1 MAGQSARRWGVTDPI
16 SRAPPTDAEL
26 ALDAALLDELRGQNT
41 FEAPEETEKR
51 GAALQT
57 LQKAVEE
64 FVRHVGHVK
73 GLAPSVIENAGG
85 KICTFGSYRLGVYGP
100 GSDIDTLVLSPKH
113 VTRDDFFAHF
123 INVLERVAPPG
134 AIEKFSPVPD
144 AFTPIIKMDFL
155 GIDID
160 LIFARLAIASVPLD
174 LDLKDNSLLRGLDE
188 TDLRSVNG
196 TRVTDEVLSLVPQPK
211 IFRQVTRAVK
221 LWAQRHAIYAN
232 IVGFPGG
239 IAWAMMVARI
249 CQLYPMA
256 CAAVVLGRFFYLMS
270 TWPWPRPI
278 MLKEIEDG
286 PLQVRVWNPQIYPGD
301 KRHLMPIITP
311 AYPSM
316 CATHNITHSTQ
327 KVIKRELL
335 RASQIT
341 SDILAEKRRWR
352 ELFDK
357 HTFFTQDFKYYLSIV
372 AASHDKEAQDNWSSS
387 VESKVRKLVGL
398 IEQSPAEDVELAQPF
413 NKGFKRVHH
422 CKTEEDK
429 EEVLQGSV
437 KYSVKTDTTNESN
450 GMLQDIGAGGAA
462 DKLDLS
468 NGDANGKEANG
479 DTPITVYTTTFY
491 IGIELKPGA
500 KSLDISYAV
509 SEFKR
514 LCQEWANYDQNLHS
528 IRIVHTR
535 SYDLPDDC
543 FDAGETKPVKA
554 KKAKATKKR
563 SHREAGMEYRKL
575 RGIDKMSATNSD
587 AAHPAAHPPP
597 SEPKSKGD
605 DYPTHSNL
613 LMSGAKKIFNK
624 ASILHP
630 QQVYTARLK
639 AAEQRANPPLRRLS
653 ADRPQQPEGVRK
665 NSLTH
670 QQKAAMSTSAAT
682 TTTGSSKPG
691 EHFEPRQTATDED
704 YTPDPSRSLPLDGPR
719 QALVDDIIAL
729 YSCAP
734 TVERVRRYTADCVYD
749 DQFVYANDR
758 FKMAGQWFALP
769 KLFNASVNNGYQ
781 VIKNERDFI
790 QFKNDQS
797 WTFRVIPKTARVTG
811 LVSLSLDPDTVDSD
825 FIQVKY
831 HKDQANDKDYS
842 HEGLGFT
849 FKKWQADQVA
859 KHMDSEEVKAFEADK
874 TAAKEHVR
882 KYGTGK
888 EEGNA
893 PKEDFTKY

>member
-1 MAGQSARRWGVTDPI
+1 MAAPQPRRWGVTDPI
-16 SRAPPTDAEL
+16 SRHTPTDAEL
-26 ALDAALLDELRGQNT
+26 VLDASLLDELRAQNT

-64 FVRHVGHVK
+64 FVRHVGQVK
-73 GLAPSVIENAGG
+73 GLAPSVIDNAGG

-100 GSDIDTLVLSPKH
+100 GSDIDTLVLAPKH

-123 INVLERVAPPG
+123 IAVLERVAPSG
-134 AIEKFSPVPD
+134 AIEKYSPVPD

-160 LIFARLAIASVPLD
+160 LIFARLAIASVPHD

-221 LWAQRHAIYAN
+221 LWAQRRAIYAN

-341 SDILAEKRRWR
+341 SDILAEKRRWKD
-352 ELFDK
+352 LFDK

-422 CKTEEDK
+422 CKTEEEK

-437 KYSVKTDTTNESN
+437 KYSVKTDTTNEAN

-462 DKLDLS
+462 DKLDLT
-468 NGDANGKEANG
+468 NGDANGKESNG
-479 DTPITVYTTTFY
+479 DSPITVYTTTFY

-514 LCQEWANYDQNLHS
+514 LCQEWANHDQNLHS

-543 FDAGETKPVKA
+543 FEAGETKPTKV
-554 KKAKATKKR
+554 KKAKTTKKR
-563 SHREAGMEYRKL
+563 SHREAGMEVSYGRKPEPV
-575 RGIDKMSATNSD
+575 GT
-587 AAHPAAHPPP
+587 PPVKVP
-597 SEPKSKGD
+597 QLFRREESSIESLGLGCSEHTGR
-605 DYPTHSNL
+605 L
-613 LMSGAKKIFNK
+613 LMRCLHATGTRITELRK
-624 ASILHP
+624 A
-630 QQVYTARLK
+630 
-639 AAEQRANPPLRRLS
+639 PPLVERRGSGNSRRLS
-653 ADRPQQPEGVRK
+653 
-665 NSLTH
+665 
-670 QQKAAMSTSAAT
+670 SA
-682 TTTGSSKPG
+682 
-691 EHFEPRQTATDED
+691 PR
-704 YTPDPSRSLPLDGPR
+704 
-719 QALVDDIIAL
+719 
-729 YSCAP
+729 C
-734 TVERVRRYTADCVYD
+734 
-749 DQFVYANDR
+749 
-758 FKMAGQWFALP
+758 
-769 KLFNASVNNGYQ
+769 
-781 VIKNERDFI
+781 
-790 QFKNDQS
+790 
-797 WTFRVIPKTARVTG
+797 
-811 LVSLSLDPDTVDSD
+811 SLSIDRL
-825 FIQVKY
+825 F
-831 HKDQANDKDYS
+831 
-842 HEGLGFT
+842 
-849 FKKWQADQVA
+849 
-859 KHMDSEEVKAFEADK
+859 
-874 TAAKEHVR
+874 
-882 KYGTGK
+882 
-888 EEGNA
+888 
-893 PKEDFTKY
+893 